1 MSHLRNTTCNSPCVL
16 HLTLCVVLQ
25 DPSTPPPLFIFDEA
39 NILAEWPDDKKME
52 RRALLRFFVLVSV
65 TSVMR
70 KSDRQKSD
78 HEE

>member
-1 MSHLRNTTCNSPCVL
+1 MCP
-16 HLTLCVVLQ
+16 TLCFVLQ
-25 DPSTPPPLFIFDEA
+25 DPGTPPPLFIFDEA

-65 TSVMR
+65 TSVMPVMR
-70 KSDRQKSD
+70 KSDRGMESD